1 MFSRKV
7 SIALRVLIVVTALI
21 VCGVIGVFLGYN
33 YVISQN
39 ARFKTLEKSIANGE
53 MVINQDT
60 PGAVMIVIHSGDTT
74 GDIAESL
81 KNAGLIKNTLTFSI
95 MSKFNGFDGGYLAGT
110 HFLTSDLTYDEMMYL
125 LCQEPEVVR
134 ITFPEGITYQQIKV
148 KLKEAGLSFSESH
161 LDECMNSP
169 DLFVN
174 YPFVSAISK
183 NEQRDFILSGYLFP
197 DTYDFDMNASEEEII
212 STFLRNMNTKFYDE
226 FYERAEKLGMSVD
239 EVITLA
245 SLIQMETTDKTDM
258 LYVSAVFHN
267 RLASED
273 PDMQFLG
280 SCASINYLREQAGM
294 SHVWAATAQD
304 LEWDSPYNTYR
315 NRGLPPGPI
324 CMPSLDAIQAALY
337 PEPNCNFMYFCAKG
351 DGRTAFAVTK
361 EEHDANVEKYKD
373 NWNDD
378 PSGND
383 EGPATTE
390 AEED

>member
-33 YVISQN
+33 YVLSQN
-39 ARFKTLEKSIANGE
+39 SRFKTLEKKISTE
-53 MVINQDT
+53 ELVINQNT
-60 PGAVMIVIHSGDTT
+60 PGAVMIVIRSGDTT
-74 GDIAESL
+74 GDIAEKL
-81 KNAGLIKNTLTFSI
+81 KAAGLIKNTMTFSI

-110 HFLTSDLTYDEMMYL
+110 HFLTPDLTYDEMMYL

-134 ITFPEGITYQQIKV
+134 ITFPEGITYKEV
-148 KLKEAGLSFSESH
+148 KAKLKDKGLSFNEAH

-169 DLFVN
+169 DLFVD
-174 YPFVSAISK
+174 YPFVSAIAT
-183 NEQRDFILSGYLFP
+183 NEDRDFILSGYLFP

-212 STFLRNMNTKFYDE
+212 STFLRNMNSKLYGE
-226 FYERAEKLGMSVD
+226 FYERAEKLGMTVD

-245 SLIQMETTDKTDM
+245 SLIQKETTNKTDM
-258 LYVSAVFHN
+258 LYISAVFHN
-267 RLASED
+267 RLNSED

-280 SCASINYLREQAGM
+280 SDASINYLREQEGM

-304 LEWDSPYNTYR
+304 LEWDNPYNTYKY
-315 NRGLPPGPI
+315 RGLPPGPI

-337 PEPNCNFMYFCAKG
+337 PEPNCSYMYFCAKG

-361 EEHDANVEKYKD
+361 EEHEANVEKYKD
-373 NWNDD
+373 NWNDNAVID
-378 PSGND
+378 D
-383 EGPATTE
+383 EGPNGDE
-390 AEED
+390 G